1 MKKLIPFLIV
11 IAGCASIPKASDFEM
26 QAAEYLRQYK
36 DACIKE
42 DGVTWKHSLCVPMVI
57 VDPNNLKAVSTEPDP
72 EGRFEKFSNVYRG
85 TYSGGPHYANTSVK
99 WGGRNWS
106 MVVWPLPEDQIRRT
120 GLMFH
125 EAFHS
130 IQEDV
135 GFPMNNALNTH
146 LDQEEARILLR
157 LEWNA
162 LLKAL
167 EDSAHRRDHVG
178 VALQMRKLRF
188 KKYPEAEKN
197 EESMEMSEGV
207 AEYTG
212 MKLCGS
218 TPEQTV
224 EALRKKIEAVPEI
237 SSLTRSSA
245 YYSGPLYGLLL
256 DTKGPQWKFM
266 ALKMRSFGKI
276 TEQVFKIE
284 PGPVS
289 IAVLK
294 NYGRVE
300 IVKFETQRA
309 QETKDKI
316 ARYLSQIEKPGKLE
330 IVLNSPQ
337 AVFNP
342 YGILSIDANTVIYET
357 YEVRDEWGS
366 LIVKEGTLF
375 KFHDNRASI
384 AVSPPS
390 AFSENAAQGIGWE
403 LKLAPGWKLIKGTSN
418 FTVKRL

>member
-1 MKKLIPFLIV
+1 MEKLIPFLIV

-85 TYSGGPHYANTSVK
+85 ADSGGPHYANTSVK
-99 WGGRNWS
+99 WGDRNWS

-197 EESMEMSEGV
+197 EESMEMSFVGF
-207 AEYTG
+207 
-212 MKLCGS
+212 
-218 TPEQTV
+218 
-224 EALRKKIEAVPEI
+224 
-237 SSLTRSSA
+237 
-245 YYSGPLYGLLL
+245 LL
-256 DTKGPQWKFM
+256 
-266 ALKMRSFGKI
+266 SFGI
-276 TEQVFKIE
+276 
-284 PGPVS
+284 
-289 IAVLK
+289 
-294 NYGRVE
+294 
-300 IVKFETQRA
+300 
-309 QETKDKI
+309 
-316 ARYLSQIEKPGKLE
+316 
-330 IVLNSPQ
+330 
-337 AVFNP
+337 
-342 YGILSIDANTVIYET
+342 
-357 YEVRDEWGS
+357 
-366 LIVKEGTLF
+366 
-375 KFHDNRASI
+375 
-384 AVSPPS
+384 
-390 AFSENAAQGIGWE
+390 
-403 LKLAPGWKLIKGTSN
+403 
-418 FTVKRL
+418 